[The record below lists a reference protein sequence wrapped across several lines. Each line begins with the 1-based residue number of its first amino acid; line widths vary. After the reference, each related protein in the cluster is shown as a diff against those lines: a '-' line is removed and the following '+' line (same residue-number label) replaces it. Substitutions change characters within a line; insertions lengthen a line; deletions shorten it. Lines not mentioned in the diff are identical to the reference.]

1 MADNEQK
8 ELVKC
13 LVCGEV
19 FDASL
24 GICPVCGVGL
34 DQCIPAEEE
43 VVTYFKDTDRRYLII
58 GGGIAAVSAAE
69 AIRRRDTTGTIDIIT
84 AEETLPINRPM
95 LTKDMQTA
103 ILRPEEMLVHS
114 ADWYEERNIH
124 FHLGQLVTEIDTVNK
139 KITLQ
144 SGEEMGYDRLIYA
157 LGGECFVPP
166 IKGIESPCVFTIRRL
181 ADVHALAVE
190 IKSAKTA
197 VVIGGGV
204 LGLEAAGEL
213 HRLGLKVTVLEGAE
227 QICSRQ
233 IDSKTAYSFVSVMER
248 MGVPCHTGAAV
259 EEIYGVERA
268 EGVKLADG
276 SSFDADIVIV
286 SCGIAANYAL
296 AEKSGLETAHAVLV
310 NERMETSDGDVYA
323 CGDCAMY
330 DGVNCQLWSEATE
343 QGRVAG
349 ANAVGDSLCYHNIP
363 LGFSLAAFGA
373 EVYAIGDV
381 GKGERKLR
389 TVELTD
395 SLKNRCERWFFHGG
409 SLEGAVLFNKPRKV
423 YDATSAVR
431 HHARYDELFD

>member
-43 VVTYFKDTDRRYLII
+43 VVTYLKDTDRRYVII
-58 GGGIAAVSAAE
+58 GGGIASVSAAD
-69 AIRRRDTTGTIDIIT
+69 AIRRRDKTGTIEIIS

-103 ILRPEEMLVHS
+103 ILRPEELLVYG
-114 ADWYEERNIH
+114 AQWYEERSIH
-124 FHLGQLVTEIDTVNK
+124 FRLNQCVTDIDIANK

-144 SGEEMGYDRLIYA
+144 SGEEKSYDRLIYA
-157 LGGECFVPP
+157 LGGDCFVPP
-166 IKGIESPCVFTIRRL
+166 IKGMDSPGVFTIRRL
-181 ADVHALAVE
+181 ADVHALAE
-190 IKSAKTA
+190 KLKSSKTA

-213 HRLGLKVTVLEGAE
+213 HRLGLKVTVFEGAE

-233 IDSKTAYSFVSVMER
+233 IDSKTAESFVAVMER
-248 MGVPCHTGAAV
+248 MGVPCHLGTTV
-259 EEIYGVERA
+259 EEIDG
-268 EGVKLADG
+268 GVKLSDG
-276 SSFDADIVIV
+276 RKFDADVVIV
-286 SCGIAANYAL
+286 SCGIKSNSEL
-296 AEKSGLETAHAVLV
+296 AQKAGLQLGRAVVV
-310 NERMETSDGDVYA
+310 NERMETSAEDVYA
-323 CGDCAMY
+323 CGDCAEFE
-330 DGVNCQLWSEATE
+330 GVNFQLWSEATE

-349 ANAVGDSLCYHNIP
+349 ANAVGDSISYHNAP

-381 GKGERKLR
+381 GKGEQKLR
-389 TVELTD
+389 SVELTD
-395 SLKNRCERWFFHGG
+395 SVKNRGERWFFHGG
-409 SLEGAVLFNKPRKV
+409 SLEGAVLFNKPRKT

-431 HHARYDELFD
+431 RHARYDELFD

>member
-13 LVCGEV
+13 LVCGEI

-58 GGGIAAVSAAE
+58 GGGIASVSAAE
-69 AIRRRDTTGTIDIIT
+69 AIRRRDKTGTIEIIS

-103 ILRPEEMLVHS
+103 ILRPEEILVHG
-114 ADWYEERNIH
+114 ADWYEERNIR
-124 FHLGQLVTEIDTVNK
+124 FRLNQRVTDIDTANK

-144 SGEEMGYDRLIYA
+144 SGEKCSYDKLIYA

-166 IKGIESPCVFTIRRL
+166 IKGVEKDGVFTIRRL
-181 ADVHALAVE
+181 ADVHALAE
-190 IKSAKTA
+190 KLKSSKTA

-227 QICSRQ
+227 QICLRQ
-233 IDSKTAYSFVSVMER
+233 IDSDTAERFVAVMER
-248 MGVPCHTGAAV
+248 MGVPCITGATA
-259 EEIYGVERA
+259 EEICGGVRLSDGRA
-268 EGVKLADG
+268 FPADT
-276 SSFDADIVIV
+276 VIV
-286 SCGIAANYAL
+286 SCGIKSNIEL
-296 AEKSGLETAHAVLV
+296 AQKAGLKLERNIVV
-310 NERMETSDGDVYA
+310 NERMETSAEDVYA
-323 CGDCAMY
+323 CGDCAEFE
-330 DGVNCQLWSEATE
+330 GVNFQLWAEATE

-349 ANAVGDSLCYHNIP
+349 GNAVGDSLCFHNTP

-389 TVELTD
+389 VVELTD
-395 SLKNRCERWFFHGG
+395 GVKNRGERWFFHGG
-409 SLEGAVLFNKPRKV
+409 SLEGAVLFNKPRKT
-423 YDATSAVR
+423 YDATSDVR
-431 HHARYDELFD
+431 RHARYDELFD

>member
-1 MADNEQK
+1 MADTEVK

-19 FDASL
+19 FDAAL

-43 VVTYFKDTDRRYLII
+43 VVTYFNDTDRKYLII
-58 GGGIAAVSAAE
+58 GSGIAAVSAAE
-69 AIRRRDTTGTIDIIT
+69 AIRRRDKTGAIDIVS
-84 AEETLPINRPM
+84 AEETMPINRPM

-103 ILRPEEMLVHS
+103 IHRPEEMLIHG
-114 ADWYEERNIH
+114 AEWYVERNI
-124 FHLGQLVTEIDTVNK
+124 QLHPGLRVTEINK
-139 KITLQ
+139 EGKQIALQ
-144 SGEEMGYDRLIYA
+144 NGEKMGYDRLIYA

-166 IKGIESPCVFTIRRL
+166 IKGAEKQGVFTIRRL
-181 ADVHALAVE
+181 ADVHSLADE
-190 IKSAKTA
+190 IKKAKTA

-213 HRLGLKVTVLEGAE
+213 HRLGLRVTVLEGAE

-233 IDSKTAYSFVSVMER
+233 IDRKTASSFVDLMER
-248 MGVPCHTGAAV
+248 MGVPCITGAAV
-259 EEIYGVERA
+259 EEICGGERA
-268 EGVKLADG
+268 DSVKLADG
-276 SSFDADIVIV
+276 KSFNADIVIV
-286 SCGIAANYAL
+286 SCGIAANFTL
-296 AEKSGLETAHAVLV
+296 AEKAGLDCARAVVV
-310 NERMETSDGDVYA
+310 NERMETSEKNIYA
-323 CGDCAMY
+323 CGDCTVY
-330 DGVNCQLWSEATE
+330 DGVNCQLWAEATE

-349 ANAVGDSLCYHNIP
+349 ANAVGDSLCFHNVP

-373 EVYAIGDV
+373 EVYAIGEV

-389 TVELTD
+389 TVEIRD
-395 SLKNRCERWFFHGG
+395 CVRNSGESWFFYGG

-431 HHARYDELFD
+431 RHARYDELFG